1 MENAI
6 LGIISQ
12 RQEIH
17 QLLRGRGYKTE
28 QVECLLRFSV
38 PCFALWRGGTEYR
51 RPCAGSVWT
60 VDMDAP
66 VKSAVAQNSH
76 EYAGE
81 IPGFSEKPGICR
93 ATFAVVQKVILCFLQ
108 PVRFQQF
115 LIFQNLPPVKKTLL
129 EFRSA
134 FDLKPFRPPPQPSP
148 ILHYRNG
155 GGGGPTA
162 GSTAGTS
169 CTWYTCG

>member
-1 MENAI
+1 M
-6 LGIISQ
+6 
-12 RQEIH
+12 
-17 QLLRGRGYKTE
+17 LRGRGYKTE

-134 FDLKPFRPPPQPSP
+134 FDLKPFRPPHPPP
-148 ILHYRNG
+148 FRTTGMGEGRG
-155 GGGGPTA
+155 GGGATERL
-162 GSTAGTS
+162 TAGTR
-169 CTWYTCG
+169 CTI